1 MKKRKLG
8 QLEVSAL
15 GLGCMGMSPV
25 YGTPDDAKSIATIHR
40 ALELGIDL
48 IDTADAYG
56 DGQNEII
63 VGSAIRG
70 LREKFILATKFG
82 ITRSN
87 DGTLAVNGRPEYA
100 AKACDASLQRLGV
113 ETIDLYYL
121 HRVDPDVPIEETVG
135 AMAQLVH
142 AGKVRYI
149 GLSEAGT
156 QTLRRAHAIHPITA
170 LQTEYSLWTRD
181 PETELL
187 PVCSELDVGFVAYSP
202 LGRGFLAGTISS
214 TDDLA
219 EGDRRHA
226 MPQFA
231 NGNIEANNALVSVLR
246 RAAENEGCTPA
257 QLALAWLMSRSG
269 SIVPIPGTKRRLW
282 FEENV
287 AALDVL
293 PTVATLQRLDDV
305 FRLNIAAGTRHP
317 AAQMEKLGL

>member
-1 MKKRKLG
+1 M
-8 QLEVSAL
+8 SAL

-25 YGTPDDAKSIATIHR
+25 YGTPDDAESIATIHR

-226 MPQFA
+226 MPRFA